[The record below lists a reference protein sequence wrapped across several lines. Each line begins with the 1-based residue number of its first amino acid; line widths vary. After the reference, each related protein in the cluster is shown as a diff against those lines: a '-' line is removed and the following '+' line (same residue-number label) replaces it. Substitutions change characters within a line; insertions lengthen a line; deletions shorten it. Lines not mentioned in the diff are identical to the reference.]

1 MDPRS
6 LAALALAMGFCTTA
20 HADEIRLANGDRI
33 TGTVVAKTGEHLV
46 VSTGYAGRIS
56 VQWAQVAS
64 VQTDA
69 PVEVLRGKQP
79 LRGRLVREDD
89 GVALEDATGARHPIE
104 LEEIAFINPQPHESG
119 SGTTYSGRVA
129 FSASQASGNAD
140 SERLYVDGQLTAR
153 ALEYGFGLTAKAER
167 RSDTEVGTHTAALL
181 GANYDRFVDTDEFA
195 YARGSLERDRAKDI
209 EQRTTVGVG
218 YGLHLV
224 DRPGAKLTV
233 RGGVDHVQVD
243 RFVAAAER
251 YPALGW
257 GVEATY
263 SPWGGPLELFHS
275 QDGFMNLEDTGNVLV
290 RSRTGVRVPLVE
302 RLSATAQLNI
312 DWERRPPPG
321 RVPTDRTLLLG
332 VDYAF

>member
-1 MDPRS
+1 MVSRILP
-6 LAALALAMGFCTTA
+6 ALALLIGGANA
-20 HADEIRLANGDRI
+20 LADEVRLLNGDRI

-46 VSTGYAGRIS
+46 VSTQYAGRIS
-56 VQWAQVAS
+56 VQWSQVAS
-64 VQTDA
+64 VRTDA
-69 PVEVLRGKQP
+69 PVEVLRGQQI

-89 GVALEDATGARHPIE
+89 GLALEDAAGALHP
-104 LEEIAFINPQPHESG
+104 LALDEIAFINPQPHESG
-119 SGTTYSGRVA
+119 KGTTYSGRVA

-140 SERLYVDGQLTAR
+140 SERLYMDGQLAAR
-153 ALEYGFGLTAKAER
+153 ALAYGYGLTAKAER
-167 RSDTEVGTHTAALL
+167 RSDAEVGTHTAALL
-181 GANYDRFVDTDEFA
+181 GANYDRFLDGDAFA
-195 YARGSLERDRAKDI
+195 YLRGSLERDRAKDI
-209 EQRTTVGVG
+209 EDRTTVGVG

-224 DRPGAKLTV
+224 DTPGARLTV
-233 RGGVDHVQVD
+233 RAGVDHVQVN
-243 RFVAAAER
+243 RFVASNER

-263 SPWGGPLELFHS
+263 TVGNGSVELFHS

-321 RVPTDRTLLLG
+321 RVPTDRMLLFG